1 MAKVHEF
8 ATALSTRAL
17 HIMLLQVTL
26 LIQKQFHVMC
36 FKKII
41 N

>member
-8 ATALSTRAL
+8 VTGLRTHAL
-17 HIMLLQVTL
+17 HIMLLQLTS
-26 LIQKQFHVMC
+26 LIQKQFYVMC